1 MLRKILTSCLFLI
14 LFPLGAFAISYDE
27 LKNNPTKYI
36 LVYQSPRA
44 TAWVDVDSIRVTRY
58 KLPELNIDT
67 DFYTVV
73 KNTHIIVKDNRSFSY
88 DLDQAA
94 AIRLKE
100 IEKKHPDYTEAEKS
114 RALTFI
120 QISQSGIS
128 MNAPS
133 WEIFN
138 FTGEPYPEI
147 TGALDFFSRKGWWT
161 DAVFDKIPWDVA
173 NYIFSYA
180 FDSKYTL
187 FGIPGAYATYI

>member
-1 MLRKILTSCLFLI
+1 MLRKILTACLFLI

-73 KNTHIIVKDNRSFSY
+73 KDTHIIVKDNRSFSY

-100 IEKKHPDYTEAEKS
+100 IEKSIPTTRKRKS
-114 RALTFI
+114 PVR
-120 QISQSGIS
+120 
-128 MNAPS
+128 
-133 WEIFN
+133 
-138 FTGEPYPEI
+138 
-147 TGALDFFSRKGWWT
+147 
-161 DAVFDKIPWDVA
+161 
-173 NYIFSYA
+173 
-180 FDSKYTL
+180 
-187 FGIPGAYATYI
+187 

>member
-1 MLRKILTSCLFLI
+1 MLRKILTACLFLI

-73 KNTHIIVKDNRSFSY
+73 KDTHIIVKDNRSFSY

-100 IEKKHPDYTEAEKS
+100 IEKKAS
-114 RALTFI
+114 RLHG
-120 QISQSGIS
+120 SGKVQCADFRSNQPIG
-128 MNAPS
+128 
-133 WEIFN
+133 N
-138 FTGEPYPEI
+138 FDECPFLG
-147 TGALDFFSRKGWWT
+147 GLQFHRR
-161 DAVFDKIPWDVA
+161 
-173 NYIFSYA
+173 
-180 FDSKYTL
+180 TL
-187 FGIPGAYATYI
+187 SGNHRCP